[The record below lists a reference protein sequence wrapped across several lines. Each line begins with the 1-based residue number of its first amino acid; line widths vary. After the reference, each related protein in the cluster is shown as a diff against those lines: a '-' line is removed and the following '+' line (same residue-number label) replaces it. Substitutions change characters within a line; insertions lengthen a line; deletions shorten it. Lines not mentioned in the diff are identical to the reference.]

1 MLLIV
6 FVIELAVTPWVD
18 KVRSVVVNMV
28 VWLVILLIPVIV
40 LGFAVEW
47 HVGVIIGLVSAI
59 KHVMGINYDL
69 SWSSVVEIFV
79 MVDPFTF
86 MVVIT
91 LIFAVKASV
100 RVRIHIVL
108 AFLLFDTLRDF
119 LTTLRVD
126 SSFVNIKSKA
136 IV

>member
-1 MLLIV
+1 MLVVVSVRLKAVIEILYIVRMWRRQKVLLIV
-6 FVIELAVTPWVD
+6 FVIELAVTPGVD

-79 MVDPFTF
+79 MVDPFAF

-100 RVRIHIVL
+100 RV
-108 AFLLFDTLRDF
+108 
-119 LTTLRVD
+119 
-126 SSFVNIKSKA
+126 
-136 IV
+136 

>member
-1 MLLIV
+1 MLVVVSVRLKAVIEILYIVRMWRRQKVLLIV
-6 FVIELAVTPWVD
+6 FVIKLAVTPWVN
-18 KVRSVVVNMV
+18 KVGSVVVNMV

-79 MVDPFTF
+79 MVDPFAF

-100 RVRIHIVL
+100 RV
-108 AFLLFDTLRDF
+108 
-119 LTTLRVD
+119 
-126 SSFVNIKSKA
+126 
-136 IV
+136 

>member
-1 MLLIV
+1 MLVVVSVRLKAVIEILYIVRVRRRQKVLLIV

-59 KHVMGINYDL
+59 KHVMGINNDL
-69 SWSSVVEIFV
+69 SRTSMVKIFV
-79 MVDPFTF
+79 MVDPFAF
-86 MVVIT
+86 MVIIA
-91 LIFAVKASV
+91 LIFAV
-100 RVRIHIVL
+100 RV
-108 AFLLFDTLRDF
+108 
-119 LTTLRVD
+119 
-126 SSFVNIKSKA
+126 
-136 IV
+136 

>member
-1 MLLIV
+1 MLVVVSVRLKAVIEILYIVRMWRRQKVLLIV
-6 FVIELAVTPWVD
+6 FVIELAVTPWVN

-79 MVDPFTF
+79 MVDPFAF

-100 RVRIHIVL
+100 RV
-108 AFLLFDTLRDF
+108 
-119 LTTLRVD
+119 
-126 SSFVNIKSKA
+126 
-136 IV
+136 

>member
-1 MLLIV
+1 MVVSVRLKAVIEILYIVRMWRRQKVLLIV

-18 KVRSVVVNMV
+18 KVGSVVVNMV

-69 SWSSVVEIFV
+69 TWSFVVEIFV
-79 MVDPFTF
+79 MVDPFAF
-86 MVVIT
+86 MVIIT

-100 RVRIHIVL
+100 RV
-108 AFLLFDTLRDF
+108 
-119 LTTLRVD
+119 
-126 SSFVNIKSKA
+126 
-136 IV
+136 

>member
-1 MLLIV
+1 MFWVLMLVVVSVRLKAVIEILYIVRMWRRQKVLLIV
-6 FVIELAVTPWVD
+6 FVIVLAVTPGVA
-18 KVRSVVVNMV
+18 KIGSVVVNMV
-28 VWLVILLIPVIV
+28 VWLVILLISVIV

-47 HVGVIIGLVSAI
+47 HVGVIISLVSAI

-79 MVDPFTF
+79 MVDPFAF

-100 RVRIHIVL
+100 RV
-108 AFLLFDTLRDF
+108 
-119 LTTLRVD
+119 
-126 SSFVNIKSKA
+126 
-136 IV
+136 

>member
-1 MLLIV
+1 MLVVVSVRLKAVIEILYIVRMWRRQKVLLIV
-6 FVIELAVTPWVD
+6 FVIELAVTPRVD
-18 KVRSVVVNMV
+18 KVGSVVVNMV

-69 SWSSVVEIFV
+69 SRTPMVEIFV
-79 MVDPFTF
+79 MVNPFAF
-86 MVVIT
+86 MVIIT

-100 RVRIHIVL
+100 RV
-108 AFLLFDTLRDF
+108 
-119 LTTLRVD
+119 
-126 SSFVNIKSKA
+126 
-136 IV
+136 

>member
-6 FVIELAVTPWVD
+6 FVIELAVTPGVD

-79 MVDPFTF
+79 MVDPFAF

-100 RVRIHIVL
+100 RV
-108 AFLLFDTLRDF
+108 
-119 LTTLRVD
+119 
-126 SSFVNIKSKA
+126 
-136 IV
+136 

>member
-1 MLLIV
+1 MLVVVSVRLKAVIEILYIVRMWRRQKVLLIV

-18 KVRSVVVNMV
+18 KVGSVVVNMV

-59 KHVMGINYDL
+59 KHVMGINNDL
-69 SWSSVVEIFV
+69 SRTSVVEIFV
-79 MVDPFTF
+79 MVDPFAF
-86 MVVIT
+86 MVIIT

-100 RVRIHIVL
+100 RV
-108 AFLLFDTLRDF
+108 
-119 LTTLRVD
+119 
-126 SSFVNIKSKA
+126 
-136 IV
+136 